1 MNNTLGT
8 SQTQTPKL
16 TLVYN
21 RKKGFKMIEI
31 RVYFPSSRKRMY
43 ISTSV
48 KTDYWNEQ
56 LQILDIDDLD
66 YYEKILKVRSKLEEI
81 NILVSKMVYEGMD
94 LTMETLDTLRGK
106 KSGINSQIDF
116 IKFCKTELELQN
128 ISFETRRHNLFTIDL
143 IAKLKSPLFMT
154 DIDFNMATHFDVL
167 LRKKYTNQNT
177 ITRHHK
183 VFRKYVK
190 RAAAKMMIK
199 NEMLNNF
206 NYFKVPGYT
215 TGKKPLSD
223 KQLESLEDIKLKMDD
238 SRRIYLDAFL
248 FSCYTGLRISD
259 VITITPENFTEYN
272 GELRLEKIMVKLR
285 KYNKAVNLP
294 LNKLFAGKPAKIIK
308 PYLDIR
314 ENNEKIFDRSPQTI
328 NEVIKVIASE
338 VGIPYI
344 TFHQSRHTFLTN
356 LAAKTGDVFKVMEY
370 GGIGT
375 IDTAQGYIKLA
386 RKNLDISLDSV
397 QW

>member
-1 MNNTLGT
+1 MSKILGT

-48 KTDYWNEQ
+48 KTDYWNEH
-56 LQILDIDDLD
+56 LKILDIDDLD
-66 YYEKILKVRSKLEEI
+66 YYEKILKVKSKLEEI

-106 KSGINSQIDF
+106 KSGINPQIDF

-154 DIDFNMATHFDVL
+154 DIDFNMATRFDVL
-167 LRKKYTNQNT
+167 LRKKYSNQNT

-206 NYFKVPGYT
+206 NYFKVPGYY
-215 TGKKPLSD
+215 
-223 KQLESLEDIKLKMDD
+223 KQ
-238 SRRIYLDAFL
+238 
-248 FSCYTGLRISD
+248 
-259 VITITPENFTEYN
+259 
-272 GELRLEKIMVKLR
+272 
-285 KYNKAVNLP
+285 
-294 LNKLFAGKPAKIIK
+294 
-308 PYLDIR
+308 
-314 ENNEKIFDRSPQTI
+314 
-328 NEVIKVIASE
+328 
-338 VGIPYI
+338 
-344 TFHQSRHTFLTN
+344 TFFQL
-356 LAAKTGDVFKVMEY
+356 
-370 GGIGT
+370 
-375 IDTAQGYIKLA
+375 
-386 RKNLDISLDSV
+386 
-397 QW
+397 